1 MVISM
6 ANMIDYLLWRGD
18 FDFQESPFNEVD
30 SLILTQLVY
39 LDFDGIVPDL
49 CSKSYIT
56 LGKAGQAYLKKFED
70 KPANSFPPLIQDCM
84 EILKSALKTRR
95 FKNCRLSKY
104 VNDINQDEEYQFSA
118 MKILLGDGSVY
129 LVFSGTDNSL
139 TGWKE
144 NFNMSYLTETPSQRK
159 SVEYV
164 NEALTFVR
172 RDVRLGGHSK
182 GGNLAVYS
190 ALKSKKSIQN
200 RLIDI
205 YNFDGP
211 GFTQEMVK
219 KEEYQ
224 NILSK
229 IHTIIPQSSVIG
241 MLLEHEESYSVIKST
256 EKGLLQHRA
265 ISWQISG
272 SHMVHV
278 DKLTEHSMFWD
289 NTLKQWLKG
298 LNTNERKNFVNAL
311 FHVFDHAGIQDTDQ
325 LYNMTWN
332 RFINLLKA
340 VDKLPEKEQ
349 EWLSV
354 PIKKLVEQA
363 GKRNHKRKKGQIKTK
378 LG

>member
-18 FDFQESPFNEVD
+18 LDFQSSPFNEVD

-49 CSKSYIT
+49 SSKSYIT
-56 LGKAGQAYLKKFED
+56 LGKAGQAYLKKFQD
-70 KPANSFPPLIQDCM
+70 RPTSSFPPLIQDCM
-84 EILKSALKTRR
+84 EVLKSALKTRR

-104 VNDINQDEEYQFSA
+104 VGDINKDEEYQFSA

-129 LVFSGTDNSL
+129 LAFSGTDNSL

-159 SVEYV
+159 AVEYV
-164 NEALTFVR
+164 NEVLTFGR
-172 RDVRLGGHSK
+172 RNVRLGGHSK

-190 ALKSKKSIQN
+190 AVKSKKSIQN

-211 GFTQEMVK
+211 GFTREMVSR
-219 KEEYQ
+219 EEYQ
-224 NILSK
+224 NVLSK

-241 MLLEHEESYSVIKST
+241 MLLEHEESYSVIESA

-272 SHMVHV
+272 PHMVHL
-278 DKLTEHSMFWD
+278 DKLTEHSIFWD
-289 NTLKQWLKG
+289 GTLKQWLKG
-298 LNTNERKNFVNAL
+298 LNTEERKSFVNAL
-311 FHVFDHAGIQDTDQ
+311 FHVFDNAGIQDTNQ
-325 LYNMTWN
+325 LNKMTLN
-332 RFINLLKA
+332 KFISLLKA
-340 VDKLPEKEQ
+340 VDKLSEE
-349 EWLSV
+349 ERECLSS
-354 PIKKLVEQA
+354 PIKKLVDQA
-363 GKRNHKRKKGQIKTK
+363 GKRNRKIKRSQIKTI
-378 LG
+378 L